1 MTSDTSDQG
10 VAGVGLLVA
19 GYTGQNDADASFN
32 DLKQAKDDGTFYYDD
47 AAVVSR
53 DADGKVDIKEH
64 GDMSTGKGAG
74 IGALIGGVI
83 GILGG
88 PAGVAIGAGA
98 GAAIGGIASHSDAGF
113 NNQTLERIGG
123 ALPNGTSALAV
134 TTSKNFVEQVRD
146 AQTDQDALTMAQDIA
161 DEISSNLNA
170 GQDVLMAMVL
180 TEDGVAATKVVSSP
194 DAVAVFG
201 MTATAEGVTA
211 GAAAATDSAP
221 PSWSGEGDPPP
232 GYPIKGNQKSMLYHT
247 PDSHSYGQTH
257 AEIWFDTEESAR
269 AAGYT
274 KAEDIG

>member
-10 VAGVGLLVA
+10 MAGVGLLVA
-19 GYTGQNDADASFN
+19 GYTGQHDADAAFN
-32 DLKQAKDDGTFYYDD
+32 DLKQAKDNGTFYYDD
-47 AAVVSR
+47 VAVVSR
-53 DADGKVDIKEH
+53 GDDGKVNITEH

-98 GAAIGGIASHSDAGF
+98 GAAIGGIAAHSDAGF

-123 ALPNGTSALAV
+123 ALPNNSSALAV
-134 TTSKNFVEQVRD
+134 TTSKDFVEQVRN
-146 AQTDQDALTMAQDIA
+146 AETDQEALTMAQDIA
-161 DEISSNLNA
+161 DEITSNLSA
-170 GQDVLMAMVL
+170 AQDVLLAMVL
-180 TEDGVAATKVVSSP
+180 TDAGVAATKVVSSP

-201 MTATAEGVTA
+201 MSATDEGATA
-211 GAAAATDSAP
+211 GAVVASESTP

-247 PDSHSYGQTH
+247 PDSHSYGQTN
-257 AEIWFDTEESAR
+257 AEIWFDTEESAQ

>member
-10 VAGVGLLVA
+10 LAGVGLFVA
-19 GYTGQNDADASFN
+19 GYTGQNDADATFN
-32 DLKQAKDDGTFYYDD
+32 AMKQAKDNGTFYYDD

-53 DADGKVDIKEH
+53 DASGNVDIREH

-98 GAAIGGIASHSDAGF
+98 GAAIGGIAAHSDAGF
-113 NNQTLERIGG
+113 NNETLERIGG

-134 TTSKNFVEQVRD
+134 TTSKDFVEQVRD
-146 AQTDQDALTMAQDIA
+146 AETDQDALTMAQDIA

-180 TEDGVAATKVVSSP
+180 TEDGVAATKVVSAD

-201 MTATAEGVTA
+201 MAATADGATA
-211 GAAAATDSAP
+211 GAVVADDQGAAVVSATAVPVADDSDSDDDSAGDD
-221 PSWSGEGDPPP
+221 SSGDDSSGADSDSGGDQ
-232 GYPIKGNQKSMLYHT
+232 G
-247 PDSHSYGQTH
+247 
-257 AEIWFDTEESAR
+257 
-269 AAGYT
+269 
-274 KAEDIG
+274 